1 LEKIKGS
8 KILVINA
15 LRKTPHISH
24 FTLDEA
30 LAVIAQVQPEQAYIT
45 HISHMMGLH
54 AAVQQELP
62 PNVFLAY
69 DGLSLSI

>member
-1 LEKIKGS
+1 
-8 KILVINA
+8 
-15 LRKTPHISH
+15 LRKSTHISH
-24 FTLDEA
+24 FNLDEA
-30 LAVIAQVQPEQAYIT
+30 LAVIEKIKPEQAYLT

-62 PNVFLAY
+62 PQVFLAY